1 MGLFSRT
8 DDHQWSQ
15 QHLSH
20 YVEGDLGRRAR
31 RRLVRHAE
39 DCADCGRGIRAMRA
53 LLRLIPGIEGREA
66 TARQPGF
73 SIGSAPTARKAPM
86 MTRLL
91 RPGRVMAQPRRPR
104 RSSASARPRSRA
116 DCTRRG

>member
-1 MGLFSRT
+1 MGLFTRT

-31 RRLVRHAE
+31 RRLERHAE

-66 TARQPGF
+66 TRAPAGIFDRVRSGEAA
-73 SIGSAPTARKAPM
+73 STDDGSAPAP
-86 MTRLL
+86 
-91 RPGRVMAQPRRPR
+91 PQDA
-104 RSSASARPRSRA
+104 
-116 DCTRRG
+116 

>member
-31 RRLVRHAE
+31 RRLERHAE

-66 TARQPGF
+66 TR
-73 SIGSAPTARKAPM
+73 APA
-86 MTRLL
+86 
-91 RPGRVMAQPRRPR
+91 GIFDRV
-104 RSSASARPRSRA
+104 RSDRA
-116 DCTRRG
+116 DSTGDDDAPAPPRDA

>member
-20 YVEGDLGRRAR
+20 YVEGDLRRRAR
-31 RRLVRHAE
+31 RRLDRHAE

-53 LLRLIPGIEGREA
+53 LLRLIPGVEGTEA
-66 TARQPGF
+66 IR
-73 SIGSAPTARKAPM
+73 APA
-86 MTRLL
+86 
-91 RPGRVMAQPRRPR
+91 GIFDRV
-104 RSSASARPRSRA
+104 RSSGTEHTEDDGTPAPPRDS
-116 DCTRRG
+116 